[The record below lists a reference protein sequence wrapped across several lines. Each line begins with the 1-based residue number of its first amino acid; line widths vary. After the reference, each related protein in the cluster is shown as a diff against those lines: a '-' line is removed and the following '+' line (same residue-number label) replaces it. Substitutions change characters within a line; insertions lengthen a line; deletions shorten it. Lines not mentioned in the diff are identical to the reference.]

1 MEQPEVNL
9 IKPLQNFM
17 KFVVWERADAAFFLK
32 NIRKRKI
39 MSEDDENRAM
49 AQILQSFVQ
58 NQQPVRTLL
67 IREGWGG
74 EKVLLACS

>member
-58 NQQPVRTLL
+58 NQQPVSTVL
-67 IREGWGG
+67 IREGCGG